1 MPSPKAD
8 EVVIKVMA
16 CGICGTD
23 IHIFETDEG
32 AATTPKGTLLGHEFS
47 QIRSFAERASYHNPV
62 TELRIK

>member
-32 AATTPKGTLLGHEFS
+32 AAATP
-47 QIRSFAERASYHNPV
+47 RARCSDMILADK
-62 TELRIK
+62 ELRRKGKFIIIPSQN